1 MPIPKFDELFNDV
14 LELLSD
20 KKEYKTRDVKEILS
34 NKLDLTDEE
43 RQMLIPSGTEPIIKN
58 RIGWSITSLKKAGY
72 VESQKWGSVN
82 ITELG
87 LKEHENNPDITID
100 DLLKIPSYQE
110 YMNGSSTEVVE
121 EVGESTPEEEIEKS
135 FTQINKKLAGEL
147 LENILNND
155 PIFFERLVLDLL
167 LKMGYGDFRENA
179 GETTSATNDGGIDG
193 IISQDRL
200 GLDKIAIQAKRYTEN
215 VIGRPI
221 LQNFA
226 GALLGMGLTKGVFIT
241 TSTFTKGAI
250 EYATNQA
257 NLTIILIDGD
267 KLADLM
273 IEYNVGTFTSHT
285 YEIKRIDS
293 DYFNIGE
300 WMITL

>member
-14 LELLSD
+14 LEFLSD
-20 KKEYKTRDVKEILS
+20 KKEYKTRDVKEDLS
-34 NKLDLTDEE
+34 KKLNLTDEE
-43 RQMLIPSGTEPIIKN
+43 RQQLLPSGTEPIIKN

-72 VESQKWGSVN
+72 VESKKWGSVN
-82 ITELG
+82 ITDLG
-87 LKEHENNPDITID
+87 FNAHKNNPNITIE
-100 DLLKIPSYQE
+100 DLMEIPSYLE
-110 YMNGSSTEVVE
+110 YINGSKVVDDKLDS
-121 EVGESTPEEEIEKS
+121 GEATPEEELDAS
-135 FTQINKKLAGEL
+135 FKQINKKLAGEL

-167 LKMGYGDFRENA
+167 LKMGYGDFEDA
-179 GETTSATNDGGIDG
+179 GQTTSATNDGGIDG

-221 LQNFA
+221 LQSFA

-241 TSTFTKGAI
+241 TSSFTKNAI
-250 EYATNQA
+250 EYAQNQS

-293 DYFNIGE
+293 DYFNIGD
-300 WMITL
+300 

>member
-1 MPIPKFDELFNDV
+1 MGIPKFNELFNDI
-14 LELLSD
+14 LDLLSD
-20 KKEYKTRDVKEILS
+20 KQEYRTRDVKEILS
-34 NKLDLTDEE
+34 KKLDLTEEE
-43 RQMLIPSGTEPIIKN
+43 RQQLIPSGTEPIIKN
-58 RIGWSITSLKKAGY
+58 RIGWSLTSLKKAGY
-72 VESQKWGSVN
+72 VESKKWGSVN

-87 LKEHENNPDITID
+87 LKEHKNNPNITIE
-100 DLLKIPSYQE
+100 DLMKIPSYQE
-110 YMNGSSTEVVE
+110 YLNGSSKEIIE
-121 EVGESTPEEEIEKS
+121 EGESTPEEEIEAA
-135 FTQINKKLAGEL
+135 FAQINKKLAGEL

-167 LKMGYGDFRENA
+167 FKMGYGDFRENA

-200 GLDKIAIQAKRYTEN
+200 GLDKIAIQAKRYSEN
-215 VIGRPI
+215 VIGRPV

-250 EYATNQA
+250 EYANNQA

-273 IEYNVGTFTSHT
+273 IEYNVGNFTSHT

-300 WMITL
+300 

>member
-1 MPIPKFDELFNDV
+1 MGIPKFNELFNDI
-14 LELLSD
+14 LDLLSD
-20 KKEYKTRDVKEILS
+20 KQEYRTRDVKEILS
-34 NKLDLTDEE
+34 KKLDLTEEE
-43 RQMLIPSGTEPIIKN
+43 RQQLIPSGTEPIIKN
-58 RIGWSITSLKKAGY
+58 RIGWSLTSLKKAGY
-72 VESQKWGSVN
+72 VESKKWGSVN

-87 LKEHENNPDITID
+87 LKEHKNNPNITIE
-100 DLLKIPSYQE
+100 DLMKIPSYQE
-110 YMNGSSTEVVE
+110 YLNGSSKEIIE
-121 EVGESTPEEEIEKS
+121 EGESTPEEEIEAA
-135 FTQINKKLAGEL
+135 FAQINKKLAGEL

-200 GLDKIAIQAKRYTEN
+200 GLDKIAIQAKRYSEN
-215 VIGRPI
+215 VIGRPV

-250 EYATNQA
+250 EYANNQA

-300 WMITL
+300 

>member
-14 LELLSD
+14 LEFLSD
-20 KKEYKTRDVKEILS
+20 KKEYKTRDVKEDLS
-34 NKLDLTDEE
+34 KKLDLTDEE
-43 RQMLIPSGTEPIIKN
+43 RQQLLPSGTEPIIKN

-72 VESQKWGSVN
+72 VESKKWGSVN
-82 ITELG
+82 ITDLG
-87 LKEHENNPDITID
+87 FNAHKNNPNITIE
-100 DLLKIPSYQE
+100 DLMEIPSYLE
-110 YMNGSSTEVVE
+110 YINGSKVVDDKLDS
-121 EVGESTPEEEIEKS
+121 GEATPEEELDAS
-135 FTQINKKLAGEL
+135 FKQINKKLAGEL

-167 LKMGYGDFRENA
+167 LKMGYGDFEDA
-179 GETTSATNDGGIDG
+179 GQTTSATNDGGIDG

-221 LQNFA
+221 LQSFA

-241 TSTFTKGAI
+241 TSSFTKNAI
-250 EYATNQA
+250 EYAQNQS

-293 DYFNIGE
+293 DYFNIGD
-300 WMITL
+300 

>member
-1 MPIPKFDELFNDV
+1 MAIPKFDELFDDI
-14 LELLSD
+14 LEFLSD
-20 KKEYKTRDVKEILS
+20 KKEYKTRDIKEELS

-43 RQMLIPSGTEPIIKN
+43 RQQLLPSGAEPIIKN
-58 RIGWSITSLKKAGY
+58 RIGWSITALKKAGY
-72 VESQKWGSVN
+72 IESKKWGSVN
-82 ITELG
+82 ITEFG
-87 LKEHENNPDITID
+87 LNEHKSNPNITIE
-100 DLLKIPSYQE
+100 DLMKIPSYQE
-110 YMNGSSTEVVE
+110 YVNGSKPTVSDDDS
-121 EVGESTPEEEIEKS
+121 GESTPEEEIES
-135 FTQINKKLAGEL
+135 AYAQINKKLAGEL

-155 PIFFERLVLDLL
+155 PIFFERLVVDLL

-179 GETTSATNDGGIDG
+179 GQTTPASNDGGIDG

-250 EYATNQA
+250 EYAQNQA

-267 KLADLM
+267 KLARLM

-300 WMITL
+300 

>member
-1 MPIPKFDELFNDV
+1 MPIPKFDELFNEV

-20 KKEYKTRDVKEILS
+20 KNEYKTRDVKEILS
-34 NKLDLTDEE
+34 KKLDLTDEE
-43 RQMLIPSGTEPIIKN
+43 RQQLIPSGTEPIIKN

-72 VESQKWGSVN
+72 VESKKWGSVN
-82 ITELG
+82 ITDLG
-87 LKEHENNPDITID
+87 LKEHENNPDITIE

-110 YMNGSSTEVVE
+110 YMNGSSTEVIE
-121 EVGESTPEEEIEKS
+121 EAGESTPEEEIEAS
-135 FTQINKKLAGEL
+135 FAQINKKLAGEL

-179 GETTSATNDGGIDG
+179 GETTSPTNDGGIDG

-200 GLDKIAIQAKRYTEN
+200 GLDKIAIQAKRYSEN

-300 WMITL
+300 

>member
-1 MPIPKFDELFNDV
+1 MPIPKFNELFNDV
-14 LELLSD
+14 LDFLSD
-20 KKEYKTRDVKEILS
+20 KQEYKTRDVKEELS
-34 NKLDLTDEE
+34 KILDLTDEE
-43 RQMLIPSGTEPIIKN
+43 RQQLLPSGTEPIIKN

-72 VESQKWGSVN
+72 VESKKWGSVN

-87 LKEHENNPDITID
+87 LKEHESNPDITLE
-100 DLLKIPSYQE
+100 DLMKIPSYQE
-110 YMNGSSTEVVE
+110 YVNGSKPTDDES
-121 EVGESTPEEEIEKS
+121 GESTPEEEIES
-135 FTQINKKLAGEL
+135 AYAQINNKLAGEL

-155 PIFFERLVLDLL
+155 PIFFERLVVDLL

-179 GETTSATNDGGIDG
+179 GQTTSPTNDGGIDG

-200 GLDKIAIQAKRYTEN
+200 GLDKIAIQAKRYTET
-215 VIGRPI
+215 VIQRPT
-221 LQNFA
+221 LQSFA

-241 TSTFTKGAI
+241 TSSFSKGAI
-250 EYATNQA
+250 EYARNQA

-300 WMITL
+300 

>member
-1 MPIPKFDELFNDV
+1 MSIPKFDELFNDI
-14 LELLSD
+14 LDLLSD
-20 KKEYKTRDVKEILS
+20 KQEYKTRDVKEILS

-43 RQMLIPSGTEPIIKN
+43 RQQLLPSGAEPIIRN

-82 ITELG
+82 ITEFG
-87 LKEHENNPDITID
+87 LKEHESNSNITID
-100 DLLKIPSYQE
+100 DLMKIPSYQE
-110 YMNGSSTEVVE
+110 YVNGSSSEVIDE
-121 EVGESTPEEEIEKS
+121 DGESTPEEEIEAS
-135 FTQINKKLAGEL
+135 FKQINKKLAGEL

-200 GLDKIAIQAKRYTEN
+200 GLDKIAIQAKRYSEN

-241 TSTFTKGAI
+241 TSSFTKGAI

-257 NLTIILIDGD
+257 NLTIILIDGE

-300 WMITL
+300 

>member
-1 MPIPKFDELFNDV
+1 MAIPKFDELFNEV

-34 NKLDLTDEE
+34 KKLDLTDEE
-43 RQMLIPSGTEPIIKN
+43 RQQLIPSGTEPIIKN

-72 VESQKWGSVN
+72 VESKKWGSVN
-82 ITELG
+82 ITDLG
-87 LKEHENNPDITID
+87 LKEHEINPDITIE
-100 DLLKIPSYQE
+100 DLMKIPSYQE
-110 YMNGSSTEVVE
+110 YMNGSSKEVIE
-121 EVGESTPEEEIEKS
+121 EAGESTPEEEIETS
-135 FTQINKKLAGEL
+135 FLQINKKLAGEL

-179 GETTSATNDGGIDG
+179 GETTSPTNDGGIDG

-200 GLDKIAIQAKRYTEN
+200 GLDKIAIQAKRYSEN

-300 WMITL
+300 

>member
-14 LELLSD
+14 LKFLSD
-20 KKEYKTRDVKEILS
+20 KQEYKTRDVKEGLS
-34 NKLDLTDEE
+34 KILDLTDEE
-43 RQMLIPSGTEPIIKN
+43 RQQLLPSGTEPIIKN

-72 VESQKWGSVN
+72 VESKKWGSVN

-87 LKEHENNPDITID
+87 LNEHKANPNITLE
-100 DLLKIPSYQE
+100 DLMKIPSYQE
-110 YMNGSSTEVVE
+110 YVNGSKPTDDDGDEP
-121 EVGESTPEEEIEKS
+121 GESTPEEEIES
-135 FTQINKKLAGEL
+135 AYAQINKKLAGEL

-155 PIFFERLVLDLL
+155 PIFFERLVVDLL

-179 GETTSATNDGGIDG
+179 GQTTSPTNDGGIDG

-200 GLDKIAIQAKRYTEN
+200 GLDKIAIQAKRFTEN
-215 VIGRPI
+215 VIGRPV
-221 LQNFA
+221 LQSFA

-250 EYATNQA
+250 EYAQNQA

-273 IEYNVGTFTSHT
+273 IEYNLGTFTSHT

-300 WMITL
+300 